1 MSKPTQIYFR
11 EPSPDITTPSLVEEY
26 NSVLPFDVVVVTN
39 WNEFSNEVAKKK
51 PQQIVLH
58 SSRLATENVNVIET
72 VTMMQTI
79 LRIVGHSDVPIAIT
93 VDKTTTLKEVKIW
106 KKLGIFGLVAYH
118 EAFSVKETMDSL
130 SALYH
135 RIPYW
140 PKHLL
145 AQLQGNKPKSKDNLL
160 LTDRQQE
167 VFDLIAHR
175 GLSNKQIAKSLH
187 ISESTVKLH
196 ITEIFKKHGVRTRT
210 QLAVFSHS

>member
-1 MSKPTQIYFR
+1 VSKPTQIYFR
-11 EPSPDITTPSLVEEY
+11 EFSPDTVTPALVEEY
-26 NSVLPFDVVVVTN
+26 NSILPFDTVVVTN
-39 WNEFSNEVAKKK
+39 WNEFSNAIAKKT
-51 PQQIVLH
+51 PCQIVFH
-58 SSRLATENVNVIET
+58 PSRLITYNVNVIET
-72 VTMMQTI
+72 VAMMQTV
-79 LRIVGHSDVPIAIT
+79 LRILGHPDIPIAVT
-93 VDKTTTLKEVKIW
+93 VDKTTTLKEAKIW

-130 SALYH
+130 NALFH

-140 PKHLL
+140 PKHLID
-145 AQLQGNKPKSKDNLL
+145 QLQGNKPKSKNKLL

-167 VFDLIAHR
+167 VFNLIATR
-175 GLSNKQIAKSLH
+175 GLSNKQIATTLH

>member
-1 MSKPTQIYFR
+1 VSKPTQIYFR
-11 EPSPDITTPSLVEEY
+11 EFSPETVTPALVEQY
-26 NSVLPFDVVVVTN
+26 NNVLPFDVVVVTD
-39 WNEFSNEVAKKK
+39 WNEFSNAIAKEK
-51 PQQIVLH
+51 PCQIVLH
-58 SSRLATENVNVIET
+58 PTRLTTVSVNVIET

-79 LRIVGHSDVPIAIT
+79 LRILGHSDVPIAIT
-93 VDKTTTLKEVKIW
+93 VDKTNTLKEVKLW

-118 EAFSVKETMDSL
+118 NAFSAKETMDSL
-130 SALYH
+130 NALFH
-135 RIPYW
+135 KIPYW

-145 AQLQGNKPKSKDNLL
+145 DQLQGNKPKNKDSLL

-167 VFDLIAHR
+167 VFNLIATR
-175 GLSNKQIAKSLH
+175 GLSNKQIANTLH

>member
-11 EPSPDITTPSLVEEY
+11 ESSAEIVTPALVQEY
-26 NSVLPFDVVVVTN
+26 NNVLPFDVVVVTN
-39 WNEFSNEVAKKK
+39 WNEFSNAIAKQK
-51 PQQIVLH
+51 PWQIVLH
-58 SSRLATENVNVIET
+58 SSRLSTESVNVMET

-79 LRIVGHSDVPIAIT
+79 LRILGHSDVPIAIT

-106 KKLGIFGLVAYH
+106 KKLGIFGLIAYH
-118 EAFSVKETMDSL
+118 EAFSFKETMDSL
-130 SALYH
+130 SALFH

-145 AQLQGNKPKSKDNLL
+145 DQLQGNKPKCKNNLL
-160 LTDRQQE
+160 LTDRQQQ
-167 VFDLIAHR
+167 VFDLIATR